1 MPKAGGVLMFSSLFN
16 PEAPFWRLMSSLVDL
31 LALSL
36 LWVFTSLPLVTLGP
50 ATAALYDATARC
62 VRQGKA
68 GALSR
73 YCSTFRRELKQGA
86 VLSLIVLM
94 AGFLLLLPLRFFW
107 FAVLGDLPGAKIA
120 LAAYAIF
127 LILPF
132 GAFCWV
138 FPILSRFSFSLLG
151 AVKVSFQCSIA
162 YLPVTVLL
170 VVSAVLAG
178 LVSALYWAPVLILP
192 CLVALLWTFFME
204 RIFAKYAPSYVS
216 TDEEE

>member
-1 MPKAGGVLMFSSLFN
+1 MFSSLFN

-50 ATAALYDATARC
+50 ATAALYDAAARC
-62 VRQGKA
+62 VRRGKV

-73 YCSTFRRELKQGA
+73 YFSTFRREFKEG
-86 VLSLIVLM
+86 VFLSLIFLVT
-94 AGFLLLLPLRFFW
+94 GFLLLIPLRFFW
-107 FAVLGDLPGAKIA
+107 LAVLADLTGAKIV

-127 LILPF
+127 LVIPL
-132 GAFCWV
+132 GAFCWA

-151 AVKVSFQCSIA
+151 AVKISFQCSIA

-178 LVSALYWAPVLILP
+178 LVSALYWVPMLILP
-192 CLVALLWTFFME
+192 CLVALLWTCFME
-204 RIFAKYAPSYVS
+204 RVFAKYSPDASS
-216 TDEEE
+216 LEEEE

>member
-1 MPKAGGVLMFSSLFN
+1 MFSSLFN
-16 PEAPFWRLMSSLVDL
+16 PEAPFWRLMGSLVDI

-73 YCSTFRRELKQGA
+73 YFSTFRRELKQGA
-86 VLSLIVLM
+86 VLSLIFLV
-94 AGFLLLLPLRFFW
+94 AGFLLLIPLRFFW
-107 FAVLGDLPGAKIA
+107 LAVLGDLSGARIA

-127 LILPF
+127 LVLPL
-132 GAFCWV
+132 GAFCWA
-138 FPILSRFSFSLLG
+138 FPILSRFTFSLFG
-151 AVKVSFQCSIA
+151 IVKVSFQCSIA
-162 YLPVTVLL
+162 YLPATFLM
-170 VVSAVLAG
+170 VVSAVAAG

-192 CLVALLWTFFME
+192 CLLALLWTCFLE
-204 RIFAKYAPSYVS
+204 RIFDKYTPSDPPA
-216 TDEEE
+216 DET